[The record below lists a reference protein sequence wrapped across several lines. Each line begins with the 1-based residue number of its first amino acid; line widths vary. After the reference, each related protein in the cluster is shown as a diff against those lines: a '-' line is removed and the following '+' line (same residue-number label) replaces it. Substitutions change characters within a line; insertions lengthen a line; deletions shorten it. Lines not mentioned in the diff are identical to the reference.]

1 MYKHKKKHKASK
13 RRPVEHPHI
22 NLKELMDEVA
32 LRKASFA
39 YKHELLLHH
48 QKINYQNEK

>member
-1 MYKHKKKHKASK
+1 MFKHNRRKHKAPAI
-13 RRPVEHPHI
+13 RAVEHPHF
-22 NLKELMDEVA
+22 NMKDLMAEVK

-48 QKINYQNEK
+48 QKINYQN